1 MIRHFLL
8 ILTFSFFISS
18 CAKPSES
25 QEKIGKNIDHKSV
38 NKPQNSHKD
47 DQKPKVTIEGDH
59 LIVVYKNKKEVYK
72 NLIVNEMSVSTE
84 LIQNTDSSFSLF
96 YDQNASS
103 TKIKEK
109 YDFICSDTGI
119 LLIDKEIIKF
129 GPDGLMINRLYFDN
143 FNLLNKTYEDL
154 QSLGA
159 ELPDH
164 FKQDSSSMSIYDS
177 KNVTF
182 ATQNFR
188 YSAEDLFIS
197 YPDVKSGDLK
207 ISNVESA
214 NNQAFNLEKTGANQ
228 QSKILLEQIIRQFPD
243 RIVAYLN
250 LADVLWKMQDQDQAK
265 IHYAKYL
272 SLMKS
277 QNKNLSKVPQRVYDR
292 IK

>member
-1 MIRHFLL
+1 MTKHFLL
-8 ILTFSFFISS
+8 TLIFSFFISS
-18 CAKPSES
+18 CAKPSEH
-25 QEKIGKNIDHKSV
+25 QEQVNDRIDHKSIS
-38 NKPQNSHKD
+38 KTQNSDKN
-47 DQKPKVTIEGDH
+47 DQTPNVTIEGDD
-59 LIVVYKNKKEVYK
+59 LIVVYKNKKTVYK

-84 LIQNTDSSFSLF
+84 LIQNNDRGFSLF

-109 YDFICSDTGI
+109 YDFIYSDTGI
-119 LLIDKEIIKF
+119 FLVDKEIIKF
-129 GPDGLMINRLYFDN
+129 GQDGLMMTRLYLDN
-143 FNLLNKTYEDL
+143 FNLLNKTYEEL

-164 FKQDSSSMSIYDS
+164 FEQDGSSLSIYDS
-177 KNVTF
+177 KNIPF
-182 ATQNFR
+182 ATKNFR

-197 YPDVKSGDLK
+197 YPDLK
-207 ISNVESA
+207 NGNLRISNVESA
-214 NNQAFNLEKTGANQ
+214 NNQAFNLEKIGANQ
-228 QSKILLEQIIRQFPD
+228 QSKILLEQIIRQFPE

-250 LADVLWKMQDQDQAK
+250 LADVLWKIQDHDQAK

>member
-1 MIRHFLL
+1 MIKHFLL
-8 ILTFSFFISS
+8 IVTLSLFLNS
-18 CAKPSES
+18 CAKPSEH
-25 QEKIGKNIDHKSV
+25 QEEGRHNIDNKSIS
-38 NKPQNSHKD
+38 KLQNSDKEN
-47 DQKPKVTIEGDH
+47 QVPKVVIEGSDLMVIYNH
-59 LIVVYKNKKEVYK
+59 KKTVYK
-72 NLIVNEMSVSTE
+72 NLIVNEMFVSTE
-84 LIQNTDSSFSLF
+84 LIQNNNSGFSLL
-96 YDQNASS
+96 YEQNASS

-109 YDFICSDTGI
+109 YDFIYSDTGS

-129 GPDGLMINRLYFDN
+129 GQDGLMMNRLYVDN
-143 FNLLNKTYEDL
+143 FNLLNKTYENL

-164 FKQDSSSMSIYDS
+164 FEQASSSMSIYDS
-177 KNVTF
+177 KNIPF
-182 ATQNFR
+182 ATQNFQD
-188 YSAEDLFIS
+188 STEDLFIS
-197 YPDVKSGDLK
+197 YPDVKNGDIK

-214 NNQAFNLEKTGANQ
+214 NNQAFNLEKMGANQ

-250 LADVLWKMQDQDQAK
+250 LADVLWKIHDQDQAK
-265 IHYAKYL
+265 INYTKYL

>member
-1 MIRHFLL
+1 MIKHFLL
-8 ILTFSFFISS
+8 IITLSIFLSS
-18 CAKPSES
+18 CAKPSEHP
-25 QEKIGKNIDHKSV
+25 EKGRHNSNTKSIS
-38 NKPQNSHKD
+38 KLQNSDKEN
-47 DQKPKVTIEGDH
+47 QAPKVVIEGSD
-59 LIVVYKNKKEVYK
+59 LIVFYNNKKTVYK

-84 LIQNTDSSFSLF
+84 LIQNNNTGFSLL
-96 YDQNASS
+96 YEQNASS

-109 YDFICSDTGI
+109 YDFIYSDTGI

-129 GPDGLMINRLYFDN
+129 RQDGLMINRLYIDN
-143 FNLLNKTYEDL
+143 FNMLNKTYENL

-159 ELPDH
+159 ELPDN
-164 FKQDSSSMSIYDS
+164 FEQASSSMSIYDS
-177 KNVTF
+177 KNIPF
-182 ATQNFR
+182 ATQNFQ
-188 YSAEDLFIS
+188 YSTEDLFIS
-197 YPDVKSGDLK
+197 YPYVKDSDIK

-214 NNQAFNLEKTGANQ
+214 NNQAFNLEKIGANQ

-250 LADVLWKMQDQDQAK
+250 LADVLWKIQDQNQAK
-265 IHYAKYL
+265 INYTKYL

>member
-1 MIRHFLL
+1 MTKHFLL
-8 ILTFSFFISS
+8 TLIFSFFISS
-18 CAKPSES
+18 CAKPSEH
-25 QEKIGKNIDHKSV
+25 QEQVNDRIDHKS
-38 NKPQNSHKD
+38 KPQDSDED
-47 DQKPKVTIEGDH
+47 DQTPKVAIKGDD
-59 LIVVYKNKKEVYK
+59 LIVVYKNKKTVYK

-84 LIQNTDSSFSLF
+84 LIQNSDSDFSLL

-109 YDFICSDTGI
+109 YDFIYSHTGI
-119 LLIDKEIIKF
+119 FLVDKEIIKF
-129 GPDGLMINRLYFDN
+129 GQDGLMMTRLYLDN
-143 FNLLNKTYEDL
+143 FNLLNKTYEEL

-164 FKQDSSSMSIYDS
+164 FEQDGSSMSIYDS
-177 KNVTF
+177 KNIPF
-182 ATQNFR
+182 ATKNFR

-197 YPDVKSGDLK
+197 YPDLK
-207 ISNVESA
+207 NGNLRISNVESA
-214 NNQAFNLEKTGANQ
+214 NNQAFNLEKIGANQ

-250 LADVLWKMQDQDQAK
+250 LADVLWKIQDHDQAK
-265 IHYAKYL
+265 INYTKYL

>member
-1 MIRHFLL
+1 MIKHFLL
-8 ILTFSFFISS
+8 TLTFSFFISS
-18 CAKPSES
+18 CAKPAEH
-25 QEKIGKNIDHKSV
+25 QNKISDPLDHKSIS
-38 NKPQNSHKD
+38 KTQNSDKD
-47 DQKPKVTIEGDH
+47 DQTPKVTIEGDD
-59 LIVVYKNKKEVYK
+59 LIVVYKNKKTIYK
-72 NLIVNEMSVSTE
+72 NFIVNEMSVSTE
-84 LIQNTDSSFSLF
+84 LIQNTDSSFSLL

-109 YDFICSDTGI
+109 YDFIYSDTGI
-119 LLIDKEIIKF
+119 LLVDKEIIKF
-129 GPDGLMINRLYFDN
+129 GPDGLMMNRLYMDN

-164 FKQDSSSMSIYDS
+164 FEQDCSSMSIYDS
-177 KNVTF
+177 ENVPF

-197 YPDVKSGDLK
+197 YPDVKNGDLK

-250 LADVLWKMQDQDQAK
+250 LADVLWKIQDQDRAK
-265 IHYAKYL
+265 IHYAEYL

>member
-1 MIRHFLL
+1 MIKHFLL
-8 ILTFSFFISS
+8 TLTSSFFLNS
-18 CAKPSES
+18 CAKPSEH
-25 QEKIGKNIDHKSV
+25 QEKVSDPLDHKSIS
-38 NKPQNSHKD
+38 KTQNSDKN
-47 DQKPKVTIEGDH
+47 DQTPNVTIEGDD
-59 LIVVYKNKKEVYK
+59 LIVVYKNKKTVYK

-84 LIQNTDSSFSLF
+84 LIQNSDNGFSLL

-109 YDFICSDTGI
+109 YDFIYSDTGI
-119 LLIDKEIIKF
+119 FLVDKEIIKF
-129 GPDGLMINRLYFDN
+129 GQDGLMINRLYVHN
-143 FNLLNKTYEDL
+143 FNLSNKTFEDL

-164 FKQDSSSMSIYDS
+164 FEQGCSSMSIYDS
-177 KNVTF
+177 ENVPF

-188 YSAEDLFIS
+188 DSTEDLFIS
-197 YPDVKSGDLK
+197 YPDVKDGDIK

-214 NNQAFNLEKTGANQ
+214 NNQAFNLEKIGANQ
-228 QSKILLEQIIRQFPD
+228 QSKILLEQIIRQFPE

-250 LADVLWKMQDQDQAK
+250 LADVLWKIQDHDQAK

>member
-1 MIRHFLL
+1 MIKHFLL
-8 ILTFSFFISS
+8 TLIFSFFISS
-18 CAKPSES
+18 CAKPSEH
-25 QEKIGKNIDHKSV
+25 QEQVNDRIDHKS
-38 NKPQNSHKD
+38 KPQDSDED
-47 DQKPKVTIEGDH
+47 DQTPKVAIKGDD

-84 LIQNTDSSFSLF
+84 LIQNNDRGFSLF

-109 YDFICSDTGI
+109 YDFIYSDTGI
-119 LLIDKEIIKF
+119 FLVDKEIIKF
-129 GPDGLMINRLYFDN
+129 GQDGLMMTRLYLDN
-143 FNLLNKTYEDL
+143 FNLLNKTYEEL

-164 FKQDSSSMSIYDS
+164 FEQGSSSMSIYDS
-177 KNVTF
+177 ENVPF

-188 YSAEDLFIS
+188 DSTEDLFIS
-197 YPDVKSGDLK
+197 YPDVKDGDIK

-214 NNQAFNLEKTGANQ
+214 NNQAFNLEKIGANQ
-228 QSKILLEQIIRQFPD
+228 QSKILLEQIIRQFPE

-250 LADVLWKMQDQDQAK
+250 LADVLWKIQDHDQAK

>member
-1 MIRHFLL
+1 MIKHFLL
-8 ILTFSFFISS
+8 TLIFSFFISS
-18 CAKPSES
+18 CAKPSEH
-25 QEKIGKNIDHKSV
+25 QEKVSNHIDHKSI
-38 NKPQNSHKD
+38 NKPQNSYND
-47 DQKPKVTIEGDH
+47 DETLKVTTEGDD
-59 LIVVYKNKKEVYK
+59 LIVVYKNKKEIYK

-84 LIQNTDSSFSLF
+84 LIQNNDRGFSLL

-109 YDFICSDTGI
+109 YDFTCSDTGI
-119 LLIDKEIIKF
+119 LLMDKEIIKF
-129 GPDGLMINRLYFDN
+129 GPDGLMMNRLYVDN

-154 QSLGA
+154 QSIGA
-159 ELPDH
+159 ELPDR
-164 FKQDSSSMSIYDS
+164 FEQDSPSMSVYDS
-177 KNVTF
+177 ENILF
-182 ATQNFR
+182 AIQNFQN
-188 YSAEDLFIS
+188 SPEDFFIS
-197 YPDVKSGDLK
+197 YPDVKNGDLK

-214 NNQAFNLEKTGANQ
+214 NNQAFHLEKTGANQ

-250 LADVLWKMQDQDQAK
+250 LADVLWKIQDHDQAK

-292 IK
+292 IE